1 MAGRIRTS
9 AGTEFHARATADAEF
24 SWFYPSVDNTVGLLA
39 TLAEFYVGAGTA
51 HGLTTEIVTRPDVLD
66 YVRKVEAT
74 VDANGARDGSSDAF
88 VTQEQKVIAWNQA
101 RSRNRPPADGQWVA
115 VYPREGTLWADHPFA
130 LLELDGRAGPALTHS
145 QRRTYRAFTEFLL
158 EEESQ
163 LALLQSG
170 YRPADLTIDLKTA
183 PSPFANNG
191 AVDTLQPHTLLP
203 LPSTP
208 LMEMV
213 LNVWRYTK
221 RPANLYLVVDTS
233 ESMEG
238 DKLAKTKAALHAF
251 VAQIEGER
259 DRIGLVEFG
268 SEVKNF
274 GSLQQLDN
282 EGRSRLSQEVEGA

>member
-1 MAGRIRTS
+1 M
-9 AGTEFHARATADAEF
+9 
-24 SWFYPSVDNTVGLLA
+24 
-39 TLAEFYVGAGTA
+39 
-51 HGLTTEIVTRPDVLD
+51 
-66 YVRKVEAT
+66 
-74 VDANGARDGSSDAF
+74 
-88 VTQEQKVIAWNQA
+88 
-101 RSRNRPPADGQWVA
+101 
-115 VYPREGTLWADHPFA
+115 
-130 LLELDGRAGPALTHS
+130 
-145 QRRTYRAFTEFLL
+145 
-158 EEESQ
+158 
-163 LALLQSG
+163 LQSG

-191 AVDTLQPHTLLP
+191 AVDTLQPQTLLS

-259 DRIGLVEFG
+259 DRIGLMEFG

-282 EGRSRLSQEVEGA
+282 EGRSRLSQEVESMKAGGYTALVDAVWTAHTALQSIDDLEAINTIVVMTDGRDNDSETRLRDLQLAMGDAQVPVVIYTIAFGRDADNCTVGGFGANRRRPVPPRRRDKH